1 MLLARSEM
9 ENVGVNPD
17 VATKSLEEVEVISI
31 EVENAQIAGQDILK
45 LRLTKQIESLE
56 QKQESLIKS
65 INNLNEREVVD
76 LALQDLERK
85 KN

>member
-1 MLLARSEM
+1 MRR
-9 ENVGVNPD
+9 
-17 VATKSLEEVEVISI
+17 
-31 EVENAQIAGQDILK
+31 LK

-56 QKQESLIKS
+56 RKQESLNKI
-65 INNLNEREVVD
+65 INNLNEREGVD

>member
-1 MLLARSEM
+1 M
-9 ENVGVNPD
+9 ENVGIKPD

-56 QKQESLIKS
+56 RKQELLDKS
-65 INNLNEREVVD
+65 INNLNEREGID
-76 LALQDLERK
+76 LALQYLERK